1 MKLSEKSARNSILGI
16 ISWLSVCLLIVGL
29 FPRIS
34 ESLQHVWSIAGLFG
48 LVAAVGLAEALKIES
63 RDQEELLSSYASEAR
78 TDALTGLGNR
88 RAFDAELAHWQR
100 HWRSKRK
107 FSLLLIDV
115 DHFKSFN
122 DQHGHQAGD
131 AMLREVADL
140 LRQQVAGVG
149 TATRYGGEEF
159 ALFLPWCDLAE
170 AQTQAEVIRKAVDG
184 LTVSFGGQNL
194 HVTLSI
200 GVAEAEKKDDAGQL
214 VVRAD
219 DQLYAAKEAG
229 RNCIRP
235 SLDTPVGMDSLALLV
250 LAQSS

>member
-1 MKLSEKSARNSILGI
+1 MKLSEKCARNTILGI
-16 ISWLSVCLLIVGL
+16 ISWLSVCLLVIGL
-29 FPRIS
+29 FPAIS
-34 ESLQHVWSIAGLFG
+34 DSFQHFWTIAGLFG
-48 LVAAVGLAEALKIES
+48 LVSAVGLSEALKIES

-78 TDALTGLGNR
+78 TDALTELGNR

-100 HWRSKRK
+100 HWKSGRE

-122 DQHGHQAGD
+122 DEHGHQAGD
-131 AMLREVADL
+131 TMLREVADL
-140 LRQQVAGVG
+140 LRQQVAGIG

-170 AQTQAEVIRKAVDG
+170 AQTHAEAIRKGVDG
-184 LTVSFGGQNL
+184 LTVSFRGQNL

-200 GVAEAEKKDDAGQL
+200 GIAEAERKDDAAQL

-235 SLDTPVGMDSLALLV
+235 LLETPVGMDSLALLV